1 MFRKTLLMN
10 LLCLINCVNKMNMWF
25 KISFF
30 IVLVISA
37 LYFGLLVYLGIKC
50 PIVLIAIV
58 VVTFIYIRYQ
68 LKKAVMLPPDVEF

>member
-1 MFRKTLLMN
+1 
-10 LLCLINCVNKMNMWF
+10 MWF

-30 IVLVISA
+30 IVLAISV
-37 LYFGLLVYLGIKC
+37 LLFGLLVYLGIKC

>member
-1 MFRKTLLMN
+1 MF
-10 LLCLINCVNKMNMWF
+10 WF

-58 VVTFIYIRYQ
+58 VVTAICVRYH
-68 LKKAVMLPPDVEF
+68 LKKAELLSPDEEIYFDKKK

>member
-1 MFRKTLLMN
+1 
-10 LLCLINCVNKMNMWF
+10 MWF

-50 PIVLIAIV
+50 PIALIAIV
-58 VVTFIYIRYQ
+58 VVTVICIRRQ
-68 LKKAVMLPPDVEF
+68 LKKAVELPPDEEF

>member
-1 MFRKTLLMN
+1 
-10 LLCLINCVNKMNMWF
+10 MWF

-50 PIVLIAIV
+50 PIALIAIV
-58 VVTFIYIRYQ
+58 VVTFIWIRRQ
-68 LKKAVMLPPDVEF
+68 LKNAVLLPPDEEI

>member
-1 MFRKTLLMN
+1 
-10 LLCLINCVNKMNMWF
+10 MNMWF

-30 IVLVISA
+30 IVLVISV
-37 LYFGLLVYLGIKC
+37 LLLGLLVYFGIKC
-50 PIVLIAIV
+50 PIALIAIV

>member
-1 MFRKTLLMN
+1 
-10 LLCLINCVNKMNMWF
+10 MWF

-50 PIVLIAIV
+50 PIALIGIV
-58 VVTFIYIRYQ
+58 VVAFIWIRRQ
-68 LKKAVMLPPDVEF
+68 LKNAVLLPPDEEI

>member
-1 MFRKTLLMN
+1 
-10 LLCLINCVNKMNMWF
+10 MWF

-50 PIVLIAIV
+50 PIALIAIV
-58 VVTFIYIRYQ
+58 IVTVIWIRYH
-68 LKKAVMLPPDVEF
+68 LKNAVMLPPDEEI

>member
-1 MFRKTLLMN
+1 
-10 LLCLINCVNKMNMWF
+10 MWF

-68 LKKAVMLPPDVEF
+68 LKNAVMLPPDEEF

>member
-1 MFRKTLLMN
+1 
-10 LLCLINCVNKMNMWF
+10 MWF

-50 PIVLIAIV
+50 PIALIAIIV
-58 VVTFIYIRYQ
+58 AIVICMRYQ
-68 LKKAVMLPPDVEF
+68 LKNAVLLPPDEEI

>member
-1 MFRKTLLMN
+1 
-10 LLCLINCVNKMNMWF
+10 MWF

-50 PIVLIAIV
+50 PSALIAIIAAIVICMRYQVKTAV
-58 VVTFIYIRYQ
+58 VV
-68 LKKAVMLPPDVEF
+68 PPDEEI

>member
-1 MFRKTLLMN
+1 
-10 LLCLINCVNKMNMWF
+10 MWF

-50 PIVLIAIV
+50 PIVLIAIIV
-58 VVTFIYIRYQ
+58 AIVICMRYQ

>member
-1 MFRKTLLMN
+1 
-10 LLCLINCVNKMNMWF
+10 MNMWF

>member
-1 MFRKTLLMN
+1 
-10 LLCLINCVNKMNMWF
+10 MWF

-58 VVTFIYIRYQ
+58 VVTFIWIRRQ
-68 LKKAVMLPPDVEF
+68 LKNAVLLPPDEEI

>member
-1 MFRKTLLMN
+1 
-10 LLCLINCVNKMNMWF
+10 MWF

-50 PIVLIAIV
+50 PIALIAIIATIV
-58 VVTFIYIRYQ
+58 ICMRYQ
-68 LKKAVMLPPDVEF
+68 LKNAAVVPPDEEI